1 MHVPIT
7 IFSFK
12 KNQLGVCGQILDTP
26 TVWGSKN
33 LASLHW
39 SPQKNITR
47 INFGPR
53 LKRQLPET
61 VDRFFNC
68 RVMPVV
74 RMELFSTPSLGWRAD
89 LVTYSKSCCW
99 LLQCPLSAARNK
111 NLLVTALAAR
121 RSWQEHVQEPP
132 FFEHVNLAW
141 IIGV

>member
-1 MHVPIT
+1 MWPNPGHT
-7 IFSFK
+7 NSLRF
-12 KNQLGVCGQILDTP
+12 Q
-26 TVWGSKN
+26 N

-74 RMELFSTPSLGWRAD
+74 RMELFSTPSLGWRAA

-111 NLLVTALAAR
+111 KLTGYCTCRQAKLTGTCTGTAIFRTCQPCMNHWGL
-121 RSWQEHVQEPP
+121 EPQNS
-132 FFEHVNLAW
+132 VLNSY
-141 IIGV
+141 